1 MSFEDFCEFKETK
14 SGYTLKKYLM
24 KNSAQIT
31 HFEIPSEYRS
41 KSVTAID
48 DSAFS
53 GAKFLRSV
61 IIPDTVL
68 ELGTEV
74 FRNCPS
80 LTEVK
85 LPKDIYCIPA
95 FTFGSCFSL
104 KKIDLPDSVTAIYG
118 DAFADCISLEEIVLP
133 KNFEIL
139 DACFDGCTNLRSVV
153 FQSKGVFVSKYTFD
167 DCTALPAET
176 VMRALVPGDDIT
188 VPFVYSDDEG
198 FNWWTA
204 LRQDVFE
211 LAVKYDSFSQTD
223 KSMLFYMAFLE
234 DLFAEIYPIMRD
246 SGWLYRAENVTGF
259 EKLLSDTF
267 NGESKDNPKFWEN
280 MDIWVTDEKLFDGI
294 IASAALCGETNGEQ
308 TFVDKLLERSVKYKK
323 TEVTAWLLEYKN
335 RRFGF
340 DGEQT
345 YEL

>member
-24 KNSAQIT
+24 KNSSQIT

-41 KSVTAID
+41 KPVTAID

-53 GAKFLRSV
+53 GSKFLRSAV
-61 IIPDTVL
+61 IPDAVL

-74 FRNCPS
+74 FRNCPT

-85 LPKDIYCIPA
+85 LPKGIYSIPA
-95 FTFGSCFSL
+95 FTFDSCFSL
-104 KKIDLPDSVTAIYG
+104 KKIDIPDSVTAIYG
-118 DAFADCISLEEIVLP
+118 DAFAYCISLEEIVLP

-139 DACFDGCTNLRSVV
+139 DACFGSCAILRSVV
-153 FQSKGVFVSKYTFD
+153 FQSKGVYVNKYAFD
-167 DCTALPAET
+167 DCPALPAET

-188 VPFVYSDDEG
+188 VPFVYSGDEG
-198 FNWWTA
+198 FNWRTA

-246 SGWLYRAENVTGF
+246 SGWLYRGENIMGF
-259 EKLLSDTF
+259 EKLLSDTL
-267 NGESKDNPKFWEN
+267 NGESKDNPKLWEN
-280 MDIWVTDEKLFDGI
+280 MDIWITDEKLFDGI
-294 IASAALCGETNGEQ
+294 IASAARRGETNGEQ
-308 TFVDKLLERSVKYKK
+308 TFVDKLLERSVKYGK

-340 DGEQT
+340 NGGDKFD
-345 YEL
+345 L